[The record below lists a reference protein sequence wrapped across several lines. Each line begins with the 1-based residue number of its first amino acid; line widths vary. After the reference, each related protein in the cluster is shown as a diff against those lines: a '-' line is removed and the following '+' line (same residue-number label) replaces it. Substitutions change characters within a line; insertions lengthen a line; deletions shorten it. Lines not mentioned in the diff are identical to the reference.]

1 MMTGPIDP
9 NLIAESNSA
18 REALLRTDYE
28 HIAGQLQRRGI
39 EVDAITARVQTLEI
53 ALPTW
58 GSAQGARVSPVS
70 PYRVSHGTS
79 SRSSKTAPS
88 SISSDARPPQSH
100 RTFPG
105 TGSRTSPVYAGGRA
119 NLDL

>member
-1 MMTGPIDP
+1 MTSPIDP

-39 EVDAITARVQTLEI
+39 DIDAITARVQTLEI

-58 GSAQGARVSPVS
+58 GV
-70 PYRVSHGTS
+70 
-79 SRSSKTAPS
+79 
-88 SISSDARPPQSH
+88 
-100 RTFPG
+100 G
-105 TGSRTSPVYAGGRA
+105 TGGTRLCSTRATTSPIRSRA
-119 NLDL
+119 